1 MKCYPT
7 IWITIITLFFSLFHR
22 RPYSGVSPPRTPDR
36 QSVEALTR
44 HYAKVV
50 TEAED
55 YEVVEHRHCAGQLIL
70 GYPQH

>member
-1 MKCYPT
+1 MLSYYLDYNHIIIFFAVPPT
-7 IWITIITLFFSLFHR
+7 PLLRCI
-22 RPYSGVSPPRTPDR
+22 PPRTPDR

-55 YEVVEHRHCAGQLIL
+55 YEVVEHRHCGGQLIL
-70 GYPQH
+70 HHPQH